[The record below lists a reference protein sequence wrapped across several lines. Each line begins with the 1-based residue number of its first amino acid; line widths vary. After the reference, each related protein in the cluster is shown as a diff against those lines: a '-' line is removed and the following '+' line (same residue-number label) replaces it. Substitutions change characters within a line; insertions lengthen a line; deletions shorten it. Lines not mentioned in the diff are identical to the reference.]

1 MPIQNKILVTG
12 YKGYIGRNLIKY
24 FKSKKIKFR
33 KINLTNL
40 SNRNL
45 KNYSHLIHL
54 KFFIQNKKKYTNKN
68 IKDLKKVLIYCKKNN
83 LNLIFPSTSSFK
95 YVNKKRINN
104 SINPYNY
111 YALAKKKCEDIIQ
124 QFNKKEK
131 LNYNILR
138 IFNVYGGDINNKYY
152 ISKLISLFN
161 ESKKFSKIE
170 IKYCKNIR
178 DFINIEDLFTL
189 ITKVIK
195 KKINGTF
202 EVGSGKSISIRS
214 LAKKIN
220 KISQKKINLI
230 FSKPQKSRLNSFSK
244 SHIKKTVKYFN
255 WKPKININSGL
266 RKLIS

>member
-1 MPIQNKILVTG
+1 MPIRNKILVTG

-24 FKSKKIKFR
+24 FKSKKIKF
-33 KINLTNL
+33 KQINLSNL
-40 SNRNL
+40 SNRNV

-54 KFFIQNKKKYTNKN
+54 KFFINNKKKNINKN
-68 IKDLKKVLIYCKKNN
+68 IKDLKKILIYCKKNN

-95 YVNKKRINN
+95 YIKKKRINN

-111 YALAKKKCEDIIQ
+111 YALAKKNCEDLIL
-124 QFNKKEK
+124 QFNKDKN

-152 ISKLISLFN
+152 ISKLIRLFKQA
-161 ESKKFSKIE
+161 KKFSKIE
-170 IKYCKNIR
+170 IKYFKNTR
-178 DFINIEDLFTL
+178 DFINIEDLFSL

-202 EVGSGKSISIRS
+202 EVGSGKSISIKS

-230 FSKPQKSRLNSFSK
+230 FSKPQISRFNSFSK
-244 SHIKKTVKYFN
+244 SHIKKTIKHFN
-255 WKPKININSGL
+255 WKPNININRGL
-266 RKLIS
+266 RKLIT